1 MVLPKEVGLTKS
13 DELKSVLKDIELIGD
28 IQASSIVSKDGL
40 MMVSDC
46 ANCVDANLI
55 GAMVA
60 MLIGSASHVSEELKK
75 EDIEYLLLH
84 TKLGEVIIMKVSS
97 SAILCVITEKYEN
110 IGLTIVQMEKASETK
125 KTASMDFLRSAPVR
139 LIIR

>member
-1 MVLPKEVGLTKS
+1 MVSPEEGNLTIAEK
-13 DELKSVLKDIELIGD
+13 LGKVLKDIEYIGD
-28 IQASSIVSKDGL
+28 IEASAIVSKDGL

-46 ANCVDANLI
+46 GGFVDDAII

-84 TKLGEVIIMKVSS
+84 TKLGEIIIMKVSS

-110 IGLTIVQMEKASETK
+110 IGLTIVQMEKASENIK
-125 KTASMDFLRSAPVR
+125 NILGE
-139 LIIR
+139 

>member
-1 MVLPKEVGLTKS
+1 MVSPKEGNLTTTEK
-13 DELKSVLKDIELIGD
+13 LQNVLKDIEYIGD
-28 IQASSIVSKDGL
+28 IEASAIVSKDGL

-110 IGLTIVQMEKASETK
+110 IGLTIVQMEKASENIK
-125 KTASMDFLRSAPVR
+125 NILGE
-139 LIIR
+139 

>member
-1 MVLPKEVGLTKS
+1 MVSPEEGNLTIS
-13 DELKSVLKDIELIGD
+13 EELEKVLKDIELIGD

-46 ANCVDANLI
+46 TGNVDANLI

-60 MLIGSASHVSEELKK
+60 MLIRSASHVVEELKK
-75 EDIEYLLLH
+75 GGVEYLLLH
-84 TKLGEVIIMKVSS
+84 TELGDILMMNVSS

-110 IGLTIVQMEKASETK
+110 VGLTIVGMKKASEK
-125 KTASMDFLRSAPVR
+125 IKNILGE
-139 LIIR
+139 